1 MCEICSKLTMKTPE
15 RCHGRRTGVSIVNFE
30 LVSHL
35 FPFYSVS
42 IVESEQ
48 VDFWQF

>member
-15 RCHGRRTGVSIVNFE
+15 RRHGRRTGVSIVNFA

-35 FPFYSVS
+35 FPFSSVS
-42 IVESEQ
+42 IVEFEQ
-48 VDFWQF
+48 IDFCQF